1 MQAGLEESILASSC
15 ARGVPILDNPT
26 TLLNSAAITA
36 EVVEN
41 PPRCREIGIRLV
53 EEKSVTQ

>member
-1 MQAGLEESILASSC
+1 
-15 ARGVPILDNPT
+15 
-26 TLLNSAAITA
+26 LNSAAITA

-41 PPRCREIGIRLV
+41 PLRCREIGIRLV